1 MNLVQVDT
9 FPEAPAA
16 YMAQGMLKANGID
29 AVVDGNALSG
39 IYPGT
44 TPAWINLYVPADQA
58 EKARQ
63 LLSAKGDD

>member
-1 MNLVQVDT
+1 MQLEQVDT

-16 YMAQGMLKANGID
+16 YMAQGMLKAHGID

-44 TPAWINLYVPADQA
+44 TPAWINLYVPAEQA
-58 EKARQ
+58 DEARA
-63 LLSAKGDD
+63 LLRQRGDD